1 MVQTRSLVTEKPA
14 ESILTALHY
23 LFSHEGARTV
33 AHCLELDI
41 ATHGQDVKD
50 AEESLNA
57 LVLFQIST
65 CYTAGNFAQLK
76 CKAPFEDWQALEGAR
91 PMETVHLEV
100 EIPPVVLPVTRKV
113 ALPVMRSERVLVA
126 A

>member
-1 MVQTRSLVTEKPA
+1 MVQSCIPVPA
-14 ESILTALHY
+14 AANEPILTALHY
-23 LFSHEGARTV
+23 LFSHEGEKVV

-41 ATHGQDVKD
+41 ATHGMDLQE

-57 LVLFQIST
+57 LVLFQIGS

-76 CKAPFEDWQALEGAR
+76 FKAPFVDWKELEGAR
-91 PMETVHLEV
+91 PMETIHLEV